1 MLRYPTRP
9 RQVSPFA
16 PLPSIL
22 RSLWIWGAVSL
33 LLAAGACA
41 PGEEPDEQPAA
52 GPRAEN
58 ETLGI
63 ALAQVPAGFELI
75 RNEGDELV
83 LGRSD
88 EDDPARLTF
97 ELGPVQAAGVN
108 LVDRVWEEKERIES
122 LPEGDYQGQ
131 NELGGV
137 PIGTTFTSRGRFL
150 DEETGERVEEYRALA
165 VHPVEN
171 RVLVLDYEYPAPP
184 PGQEGEHNRL
194 QELMLVL
201 EQIEPAGAG
210 AAPAGTGGESGTG
223 GAEDGGDAGSNP

>member
-1 MLRYPTRP
+1 MPWKPTRHRRISHTAP
-9 RQVSPFA
+9 TSRSPWA
-16 PLPSIL
+16 LWLPTAL
-22 RSLWIWGAVSL
+22 AL
-33 LLAAGACA
+33 LVAAGGCA
-41 PGEEPDEQPAA
+41 PAEEAEDRPAA

-63 ALAQVPAGFELI
+63 ALAQVPAGFEVV
-75 RNEGDELV
+75 RNQGDELV
-83 LGRSD
+83 LGRTD
-88 EDDPARLTF
+88 GDDPARLSF

-122 LPEGDYQGQ
+122 LPEGVYRGQ

-150 DEETGERVEEYRALA
+150 NEEGERVEEYRALA
-165 VHPVEN
+165 LHPVEN

-184 PGQEGEHNRL
+184 PGEEGEHNRL

-201 EQIEPAGAG
+201 EQVEAAGAG
-210 AAPAGTGGESGTG
+210 PEGGGEA
-223 GAEDGGDAGSNP
+223 GAVGAPPAPSA